1 MDKSL
6 TKWILIPEYPKE
18 HKNLKTMCDIPI
30 TEKTFSKDLPFGV
43 FTFFIILQ
51 INYLENK
58 CTKINF
64 NEILDLANNS
74 DDENKWD
81 LDFSKK
87 AFEILKENELIIEL
101 SAL

>member
-58 CTKINF
+58 
-64 NEILDLANNS
+64 
-74 DDENKWD
+74 WD